1 MEQETHV
8 HKREPLASALVAL
21 HRYSVVLTEIAHQ
34 SLGRESTENRD
45 IEVVLTLHRTGPMTP
60 TELAEATGAP
70 RSSVSRALN
79 RLEAAGLITRR
90 PDARDGRS
98 VLIAVTPKG
107 RRRVAAF
114 AGRLESYFAAG
125 EPLIKEAFDLLDV
138 HAPAPG
144 ASRSADPMTT
154 ITMLSTA
161 GAAFVADATEALEP
175 FGVRESAD
183 RFTIALLDLYGTQ
196 RPTQIA
202 HELRLTPSGTSGV
215 LARMEAA
222 DVIIRRH
229 DRTPGDRRAVVVE
242 LAARGRQ
249 AADAQLDVFARHVE
263 SLTQALSLTW
273 RGE

>member
-1 MEQETHV
+1 
-8 HKREPLASALVAL
+8 
-21 HRYSVVLTEIAHQ
+21 
-34 SLGRESTENRD
+34 
-45 IEVVLTLHRTGPMTP
+45 
-60 TELAEATGAP
+60 
-70 RSSVSRALN
+70 
-79 RLEAAGLITRR
+79 
-90 PDARDGRS
+90 
-98 VLIAVTPKG
+98 
-107 RRRVAAF
+107 
-114 AGRLESYFAAG
+114 
-125 EPLIKEAFDLLDV
+125 LIKEAFDLLDV